1 MIYPVSDLEDP
12 WHLSPDVQGSHGVS
26 MDVAYTGLLG
36 GNVVDY
42 INVVAYRVGEEGRV
56 MM

>member
-26 MDVAYTGLLG
+26 MDVAYTDLLG